1 MATPPDYEVFE
12 AGDVK
17 LQSGKVFPRARIA
30 YKTYGTLNAANSNVI
45 LYPTSFNAQ
54 HVDTQWLIGEGK
66 ALDPTRYFIV
76 IPNML
81 GNGMSSS
88 PSNFSGEFDVATYP
102 YATIADNVRLQH
114 RLLSEVLGIRKIAL
128 VYGFSMGGIQ
138 AFHWGALFPDM
149 VERICATAA
158 AATTSLHNRIM
169 LEGVR
174 AALTAD
180 PTWNGKR
187 FVGHP
192 ERGLRAFG
200 RIFAGWGLSQAFYR
214 QEIHTQ
220 LGAKSIEDFLVTD
233 FDTPS
238 LKRNGNDLLAQI
250 WTWQHADIGDNEVF
264 RGDRVKALQSI
275 RVRTL
280 VMPSETDL
288 YFTVT
293 DSKAEAAHMP
303 NATFRPIPSLWG
315 HRAGNP
321 RDNPADQEFIFQ
333 AARELLAS

>member
-1 MATPPDYEVFE
+1 MATSPDHDVFE

-17 LQSGKVFPRARIA
+17 LQSGEVFPRARIA
-30 YKTYGTLNAANSNVI
+30 YKTYGTLDAAKSNVI

-54 HVDTQWLIGEGK
+54 HVDTQWLIAEGK
-66 ALDPTRYFIV
+66 ALDPTRYFII
-76 IPNML
+76 IPNRL

-88 PSNFSGEFDVATYP
+88 PSNFGGEFDVATYP
-102 YATIADNVRLQH
+102 YTTIADNVRLQQ
-114 RLLSEVLGIRKIAL
+114 RLFSEVLGIHKIAL

-158 AATTSLHNRIM
+158 AATTSVHNHIM
-169 LEGVR
+169 LEGVK

-187 FVGHP
+187 FEGHP

-200 RIFAGWGLSQAFYR
+200 RIFAGWGVSQAFYR
-214 QEIHTQ
+214 QGLHTQ
-220 LGAKSIEDFLVTD
+220 SGAKSIEDFLVTD

-250 WTWQHADIGDNEVF
+250 WTWQHADIGDNDVF
-264 RGDRVKALQSI
+264 RGDRIKALQSI
-275 RVRTL
+275 RARTL

-288 YFTVT
+288 YFTVV
-293 DSKAEAAHMP
+293 DAKAEAAHMP
-303 NATFRPIPSLWG
+303 NAEFRPIPSVWG

-321 RDNPADQEFIFQ
+321 MRNPADQEFIFD
-333 AARELLAS
+333 AVRKLLAS

>member
-1 MATPPDYEVFE
+1 
-12 AGDVK
+12 
-17 LQSGKVFPRARIA
+17 
-30 YKTYGTLNAANSNVI
+30 
-45 LYPTSFNAQ
+45 
-54 HVDTQWLIGEGK
+54 
-66 ALDPTRYFIV
+66 
-76 IPNML
+76 ML

-128 VYGFSMGGIQ
+128 VYGFSIGGIQ
-138 AFHWGALFPDM
+138 AFHVGGALFPDM

-214 QEIHTQ
+214 QEIYTQ

-238 LKRNGNDLLAQI
+238 LSAMATTCWPRSGP
-250 WTWQHADIGDNEVF
+250 G
-264 RGDRVKALQSI
+264 S
-275 RVRTL
+275 TL
-280 VMPSETDL
+280 TSATTR
-288 YFTVT
+288 FF
-293 DSKAEAAHMP
+293 AATGSRRCNP
-303 NATFRPIPSLWG
+303 FASG
-315 HRAGNP
+315 HW
-321 RDNPADQEFIFQ
+321 
-333 AARELLAS
+333 

>member
-1 MATPPDYEVFE
+1 MATSPDHEVFE

-30 YKTYGTLNAANSNVI
+30 YKTYGTLNAAKSNVI

-54 HVDTQWLIGEGK
+54 HVDTQWLIAEGN

-88 PSNFSGEFDVATYP
+88 PSNFGGEFDVATYP
-102 YATIADNVRLQH
+102 YTTIADNVRLQH
-114 RLLSEVLGIRKIAL
+114 RLLSEVLGIRQIAL

-158 AATTSLHNRIM
+158 AATTPVHNRVM

-174 AALTAD
+174 AALIAD
-180 PTWNGKR
+180 PTWNGTR
-187 FVGHP
+187 FEGHP

-214 QEIHTQ
+214 QDIHTQ
-220 LGAKSIEDFLVTD
+220 LGARSLEDFLVTD

-275 RVRTL
+275 RARTL

-288 YFTVT
+288 YFTVA
-293 DSKAEAAHMP
+293 DAKAEAAHMP
-303 NATFRPIPSLWG
+303 NAEFRPIPSVWG

-321 RDNPADQEFIFQ
+321 MRNPADQEFIFD